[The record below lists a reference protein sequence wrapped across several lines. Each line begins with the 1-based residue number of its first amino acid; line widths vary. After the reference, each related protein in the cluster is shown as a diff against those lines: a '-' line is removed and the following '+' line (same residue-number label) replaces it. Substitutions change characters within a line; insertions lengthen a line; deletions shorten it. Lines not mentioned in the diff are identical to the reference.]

1 MTTKDDIH
9 GHVMDVCVD
18 LMAGADGDE
27 EAMADIAEA
36 FICALAT
43 VLRISSRHD
52 PALLAENALV
62 MQGQVSDFLANV
74 VAEFQPPPPSTH

>member
-1 MTTKDDIH
+1 MTAKDDIH
-9 GHVMDVCVD
+9 GYVQDVCVD
-18 LMAGADGDE
+18 LMAGTDNDE
-27 EAMADIAEA
+27 EAIDDITEA

-52 PALLAENALV
+52 PALLAENAHILR
-62 MQGQVSDFLANV
+62 GRFTDFIHNV